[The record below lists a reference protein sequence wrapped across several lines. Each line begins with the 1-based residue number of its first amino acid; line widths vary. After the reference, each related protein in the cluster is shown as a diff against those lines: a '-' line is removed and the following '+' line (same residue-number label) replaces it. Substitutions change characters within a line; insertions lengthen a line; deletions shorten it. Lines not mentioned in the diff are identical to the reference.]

1 MTRRDFVRLAAAGC
15 LGLPAASAFGESA
28 GWAREQLAHFTGREV
43 FDRIVAKA
51 SAENWVKLPIGQ
63 LIGRIAME
71 LKGTPYVGHTLEVS
85 TEAEYCVVNLEGLD
99 CVTFFEDSLCMA
111 RMIKHGK
118 HAPEDL
124 AREIEFTRYRGGKM
138 GDFTT
143 RLHYTTDWFADNKK
157 KGVVKL
163 LAPDLPGA
171 EPFTQKVGIMTERP
185 ENYRQLAA
193 HPDWIPAIQR
203 IEKKINTQSLKYVP
217 LSRLK
222 EAEPMLQTGD
232 IVGVCTTEPGIDIAH
247 TGLCFK
253 DDEGIVHFMDASSSR
268 SKMQV
273 TLEREI
279 SLSLNWSPSITGAM
293 FARPL
298 EPRRFHF

>member
-138 GDFTT
+138 G
-143 RLHYTTDWFADNKK
+143 
-157 KGVVKL
+157 
-163 LAPDLPGA
+163 
-171 EPFTQKVGIMTERP
+171 
-185 ENYRQLAA
+185 
-193 HPDWIPAIQR
+193 
-203 IEKKINTQSLKYVP
+203 
-217 LSRLK
+217 
-222 EAEPMLQTGD
+222 
-232 IVGVCTTEPGIDIAH
+232 
-247 TGLCFK
+247 
-253 DDEGIVHFMDASSSR
+253 
-268 SKMQV
+268 
-273 TLEREI
+273 
-279 SLSLNWSPSITGAM
+279 
-293 FARPL
+293 
-298 EPRRFHF
+298 